1 MNITLIKNTMDS
13 PAPKVG
19 YNRLAKET
27 FGLDFEGWYSGG
39 FFDGS
44 HIPYTVFDGDTAVA
58 NISVN
63 LMDVQYGG
71 TLKRY
76 IQLGTVMTKAE
87 YRGRGLQKVIFDA
100 VINDFSDKCDAI
112 FLFAN
117 KNVTGFYP
125 KFGFEKA
132 VEYTFEK
139 AININETSVCRL
151 DMTNDEDV
159 AFFRKYYDKGN
170 SFSALE
176 VKNGFALEMFYCG
189 GPYADNVFYIQKYDA
204 VVVAETDENSVTCL
218 DILGGENFTIEEIMS
233 AFGRKKLIM
242 GFTPRDKSGFEI
254 KELWDEDTVLFVL
267 KSGENIFSGS
277 QLLFPLISHT

>member
-1 MNITLIKNTMDS
+1 MKYTLIKNPMDS
-13 PAPKVG
+13 PAQRAE

-39 FFDGS
+39 YFDGN

-63 LMDVQYGG
+63 LMDVQYGS
-71 TLKRY
+71 TVKRY
-76 IQLGTVMTKAE
+76 IQLGTVMTSPV
-87 YRGRGLQKVIFDA
+87 YRGQGLQKIIFDT
-100 VINDFSDKCDAI
+100 VINDFSDKCDAV

-117 KNVTGFYP
+117 RTVTDFYP
-125 KFGFEKA
+125 KLGFEKA

-139 AININETSVCRL
+139 NIIPQTAIVKKL
-151 DMTNDEDV
+151 DMTDDTDM

-170 SFSALE
+170 RFSDLE
-176 VKNGFALEMFYCG
+176 VKNGFALEMFYCS
-189 GPYADNVFYIQKYDA
+189 GPYSENVFYIEKYDA

-218 DILGGENFTIEEIMS
+218 DIFGGEYCTTEEIMS
-233 AFGRKKLIM
+233 AFGREKLIM
-242 GFTPRDKSGFEI
+242 GFTPQDKTGFEI
-254 KELWDEDTVLFVL
+254 KQLDDEDTVLFVYTG
-267 KSGENIFSGS
+267 GENIFSGN

>member
-1 MNITLIKNTMDS
+1 MNYTLIKNTMDC
-13 PAPKVG
+13 PDPRAE

-39 FFDGS
+39 YFDGS

-76 IQLGTVMTKAE
+76 IQLGTVMTKTE

-125 KFGFEKA
+125 KLGFEKA

-139 AININETSVCRL
+139 AIVPKETSVYRL
-151 DMTNDEDV
+151 DMAKDEDV

-204 VVVAETDENSVTCL
+204 VIVAESDENSVTCL
-218 DILGGENFTIEEIMS
+218 DILGGENYTIEEIMS
-233 AFGRKKLIM
+233 AFGKERLIM
-242 GFTPRDKSGFEI
+242 GFTPQDKIGFEI
-254 KELWDEDTVLFVL
+254 KELDDEDTVLFVHNT
-267 KSGENIFSGS
+267 GENIFGDN